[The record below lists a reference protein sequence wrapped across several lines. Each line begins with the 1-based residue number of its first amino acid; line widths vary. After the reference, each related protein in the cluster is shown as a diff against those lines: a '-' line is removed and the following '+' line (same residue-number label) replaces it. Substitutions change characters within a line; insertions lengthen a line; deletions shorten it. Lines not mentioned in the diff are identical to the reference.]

1 MKELNIGDAQISFD
15 PDIAWVV
22 ISGVLRLPN
31 MAEYE
36 KVGSFL
42 RDISS
47 TNQAELTLDFSGLEF
62 LNSSGITAF
71 SLFVLHC
78 KKMQAPRLKIIGN
91 ESIPWQ
97 EKSIKNFQKLWKDVE
112 LTMNGAS

>member
-1 MKELNIGDAQISFD
+1 MKELNLGDCKITYD

-22 ISGVLRLPN
+22 ISGILRLPS

-42 RDISS
+42 REIATQQKED
-47 TNQAELTLDFSGLEF
+47 LTLDFSNLEF

-78 KKMQAPRLKIIGN
+78 KKLHAPQLQVIGSH
-91 ESIPWQ
+91 EIPWQ
-97 EKSIKNFQKLWKDVE
+97 DKSIRNFQKLWSEIK
-112 LTMNGAS
+112 LTMS